1 MGIDILQLAET
12 TNKDKGKDGYQKCQ
26 QVNTD
31 NLSII
36 LQFTFRFFIDF
47 LHMFFL
53 SSDFTDKSEA
63 VLLIG
68 LFTDFR
74 GCLRQ
79 RVTR

>member
-1 MGIDILQLAET
+1 MKFGT
-12 TNKDKGKDGYQKCQ
+12 HNYNNQKRVCHKLK
-26 QVNTD
+26 THP
-31 NLSII
+31 L
-36 LQFTFRFFIDF
+36 FRFFIDF

-74 GCLRQ
+74 GYLASGQ
-79 RVTR
+79 WLAP